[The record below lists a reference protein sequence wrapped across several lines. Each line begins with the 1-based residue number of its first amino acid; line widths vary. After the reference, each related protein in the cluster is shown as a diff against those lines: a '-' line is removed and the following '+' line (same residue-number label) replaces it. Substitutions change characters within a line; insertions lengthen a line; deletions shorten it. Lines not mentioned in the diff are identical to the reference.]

1 MTEIL
6 MIVTD
11 SNNQSI
17 EQTLKNPRPFS
28 DMVIQDEIDAYINE
42 YIKVFNK
49 ENLKNGTYLKSLK
62 MYYDNTEIRSIQKNK
77 K

>member
-11 SNNQSI
+11 SNNQSL

-42 YIKVFNK
+42 YIKAFNS
-49 ENLKNGTYLKSLK
+49 ENVKNGTYLKSLK

-77 K
+77 E